1 MVVVLVVVLVVVVV
15 VRGTGS
21 TSVSSDRSGLV
32 EYGFEK
38 SSFGG
43 RVWVRV
49 IGL

>member
-1 MVVVLVVVLVVVVV
+1 MVLVVVVVVV

-21 TSVSSDRSGLV
+21 TSYGSGSSGLA

-38 SSFGG
+38 SSFGA